1 MIFGRD
7 DSVDAEEFWK
17 EREKDLG
24 TPVLAK
30 ALGRVIREDT
40 QVPLWGMFYT
50 TNRALY
56 FQTFHSENWLST
68 MFAGGRKGL
77 SRTKDETIEIS
88 SDTIEF
94 FRIKPK
100 KGGLQKLFRQPPIVD
115 LRWKSTETGKME
127 EMTFELEGDAE
138 TLVSSIQNAA
148 GRAPG

>member
-1 MIFGRD
+1 MAFMLFGRN

-30 ALGRVIREDT
+30 ALGRVIRENT

-50 TNRALY
+50 TAKALY
-56 FQTFHSENWLST
+56 FQTFHSENWLSS
-68 MFAGGRKGL
+68 MFSGGRKGS
-77 SRTKDETIEIS
+77 SRTKDETLEIPA
-88 SDTIEF
+88 DTIDY

-115 LRWKSTETGKME
+115 LRWKSPETGEMK
-127 EMTFELEGDAE
+127 EMTFEMEGDAE
-138 TLVSSIQNAA
+138 TLISSITDA
-148 GRAPG
+148 G